1 MLQLVE
7 NFVRVSVL
15 EADSALVLNILRW
28 ENERVLCAL
37 SEYAHKPLHCEW
49 GSLLDQ
55 KLRVKYNGADFLPCL
70 KVVVLCN

>member
-55 KLRVKYNGADFLPCL
+55 KLRVNTMVQTFFP
-70 KVVVLCN
+70 V